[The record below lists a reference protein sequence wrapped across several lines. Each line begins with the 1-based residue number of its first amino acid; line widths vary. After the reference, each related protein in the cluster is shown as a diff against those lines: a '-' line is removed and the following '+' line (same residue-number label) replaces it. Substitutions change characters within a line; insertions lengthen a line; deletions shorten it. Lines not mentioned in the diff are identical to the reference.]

1 MFYYV
6 SQNNIEGYIERDE
19 DVSDCVIMEASNID
33 EFQDKFK
40 DMIGIND
47 YCECCGFRWYYT
59 PYEDDDD
66 IYPVR
71 IIDDLVKFKNDLKGK
86 GLVIHYSNGNKE
98 IIKSKW
104 EV

>member
-1 MFYYV
+1 MFYCV
-6 SQNNIEGYIERDE
+6 SQNNVEGHTEKDE
-19 DVSDCVIMEASNID
+19 DVSDYVIMEASNID
-33 EFQDKFK
+33 EFQDKFE

-59 PYEDDDD
+59 PYEEDD

-71 IIDDLVKFKNDLKGK
+71 IIDNLIEFKSNLKGF
-86 GLVIHYSNGNKE
+86 GLVVHYANGSRE

-104 EV
+104 QD